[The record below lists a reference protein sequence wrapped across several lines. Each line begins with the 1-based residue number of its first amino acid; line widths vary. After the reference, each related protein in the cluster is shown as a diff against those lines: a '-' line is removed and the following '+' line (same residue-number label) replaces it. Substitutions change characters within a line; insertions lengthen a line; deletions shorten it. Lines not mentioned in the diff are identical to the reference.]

1 MNKKQKVLKQ
11 MAKRAKAKENKK
23 EKPNPSKKAKPRYI
37 SKAERAKL
45 SSKRHRTIR
54 LSKVKLPCQ
63 SKQQIAKRKSID
75 TADACPQVHVT
86 SRQATPGYFQLNAKC

>member
-45 SSKRHRTIR
+45 ELQAAQDNQTEQSQTA
-54 LSKVKLPCQ
+54 LPEQ
-63 SKQQIAKRKSID
+63 
-75 TADACPQVHVT
+75 TAD
-86 SRQATPGYFQLNAKC
+86 SQA